1 MRQLI
6 IYHFVFRLYKEEG
19 RSEGMKSKKKDSKKK
34 KKKEKKKKKKKKSAR
49 RESTTTEDDG
59 EGCESTQPKWSVAC
73 LTLQDWENL
82 AAKYKKSKTESRK
95 SASCVS

>member
-1 MRQLI
+1 
-6 IYHFVFRLYKEEG
+6 
-19 RSEGMKSKKKDSKKK
+19 MKSKKKDSKKK

-59 EGCESTQPKWSVAC
+59 EGCESSTQPKWSVAC

-82 AAKYKKSKTESRK
+82 AAKYEKSKKRYY
-95 SASCVS
+95 CI

>member
-1 MRQLI
+1 
-6 IYHFVFRLYKEEG
+6 
-19 RSEGMKSKKKDSKKK
+19 MKSKKRDSKKK

-59 EGCESTQPKWSVAC
+59 EGCESSTQPKWSVAC

-82 AAKYKKSKTESRK
+82 AAKYEKSKKRYYLMLLRNLIYSFK
-95 SASCVS
+95 PGFF